1 MARATLWSFGGKYF
15 ALMSSTTE
23 KIKEKLSIV
32 DVVGSYIPIEKS
44 GANLKARCPFHNE
57 KTPSFYISP
66 DRGSYY
72 CFGCGAKG
80 DIFSFVQDFE
90 SIDFVGALKMLA
102 ERAGVPLDEFKKTEK
117 NETSEILEALEEA
130 CIYFQN
136 NLKEETEALLYLKNR
151 GLLIQSV
158 NSWRVGFAKSDWRTL
173 KNYLKSRGLSEE
185 ILEKAGLIKKAEGKE
200 SYDRFRGRIM
210 FPIFDSSGRVIG
222 FSGRILKSDNPDEA
236 KYLNSPE
243 TLVFEKSKLLYGYNF
258 AKKVIRERS
267 TAVLVEGQMDLL
279 MSHQAGVLN
288 TVASSGTAFTEEQA
302 EILKRGADTLVI
314 AYDAD
319 KAGQNASL
327 RAWQIALKTGLVV
340 KVAELPEGSDP
351 ADEIKKDSE
360 AYKKKIESA
369 PDVVS
374 YFVGIMKSKDQKEK
388 DLILKE
394 KILPLAKSIR
404 SPIDRSRTLEKIS
417 FASGVPTKA
426 LEEELD
432 LVLELDTSEKD
443 NDFKIKVEKFGTLRK
458 VRLMR
463 FFLETKKNDFKDE
476 FEEVFFDLLP
486 AEKYLKVINPEEYSF
501 ESEMY
506 YADSKDIK
514 SVANELL
521 YLLEEEVLKKEL
533 EQTMERIR
541 ILEKGTSQKE
551 AEDEL
556 LKCQEISKKLS
567 NLRKKYS
574 YNL

>member
-1 MARATLWSFGGKYF
+1 MHALLWWGKCF

-32 DVVGSYIPIEKS
+32 DIVGSYIPIEKS

-80 DIFSFVQDFE
+80 DIFSFVQEFE

-117 NETSEILEALEEA
+117 SENSGILEALEEA
-130 CIYFQN
+130 CVYFQN
-136 NLKEETEALLYLKNR
+136 NLKTETEALLYLKNR
-151 GLLIQSV
+151 GLLIQTV
-158 NSWRVGFAKSDWRTL
+158 NTWRVGFSKNDWRTL
-173 KNYLKSRGLSEE
+173 KQYLKGKGFSEE

-210 FPIFDSSGRVIG
+210 FPIFDSAGRVIG
-222 FSGRILKSDNPDEA
+222 FSGRILKSENPDEA

-243 TLVFEKSKLLYGYNF
+243 TPVFEKSKLLYGYNF
-258 AKKVIRERS
+258 AKKAIRE
-267 TAVLVEGQMDLL
+267 AGFVVLVEGQMDLL

-288 TVASSGTAFTEEQA
+288 TVASSGTAFTEDQA

-327 RAWQIALKTGLVV
+327 RAWQIALKNGLMV

-351 ADEIKKDSE
+351 ADEVKKDAE
-360 AYKKKIESA
+360 NWKKKIEIA
-369 PDVVS
+369 PDVIS
-374 YFVGIMKSKDQKEK
+374 YFVGIMKGKEIKEK

-394 KILPLAKSIR
+394 KVLPLVKSVK
-404 SPIDRSRTLEKIS
+404 SSIDRSRIIDKIS
-417 FASGVPTKA
+417 FEAGVSTQA
-426 LEEELD
+426 LLEELD
-432 LVLELDTSEKD
+432 TISEIDTEEKQD
-443 NDFKIKVEKFGTLRK
+443 DLKKREDKFGALRK
-458 VRLMR
+458 ARLMR
-463 FFLETKKNDFKDE
+463 FYLESKKSPFKDE
-476 FEEVFFDLLP
+476 FEKLFFELLP
-486 AEKYLKVINPEEYSF
+486 EEQNFKVENEEEFHF

-506 YADSKDIK
+506 YADSKDIET
-514 SVANELL
+514 VAKELL
-521 YLLEEEVLKKEL
+521 YLLEEEILKKEL
-533 EQTMERIR
+533 EKTMERIR
-541 ILEKGTSQKE
+541 ILEKGTSQEE
-551 AEDEL
+551 AQVEL

-567 NLRKKYS
+567 GLRKKYS